1 MSRPRS
7 PTLTDGELRLMRVLW
22 DKGEASVGEVVRAL
36 KEKPKPAYNTV
47 LTLLRILERKSYVT
61 HRKDG
66 RAFVFLPTIGRST
79 ARKNAL
85 RSLVNRFFE
94 GSPRLLVLNL
104 LEDEQL
110 SADALTE
117 IKQRIEGGP

>member
-1 MSRPRS
+1 MPRPTS

-22 DKGEASVGEVVRAL
+22 DKGEASVGQIVTAL
-36 KEKPKPAYNTV
+36 KEKPTPAYNTV
-47 LTLLRILERKSYVT
+47 LTLLRILERKGYVT

-66 RAFVFLPTIGRST
+66 RAFVFLPTVDRSN
-79 ARKNAL
+79 ARKTAL
-85 RSLVNRFFE
+85 KSLVNRFFE

-110 SADALTE
+110 AAEALNE
-117 IKQRIEGGP
+117 IKQRIGDQS